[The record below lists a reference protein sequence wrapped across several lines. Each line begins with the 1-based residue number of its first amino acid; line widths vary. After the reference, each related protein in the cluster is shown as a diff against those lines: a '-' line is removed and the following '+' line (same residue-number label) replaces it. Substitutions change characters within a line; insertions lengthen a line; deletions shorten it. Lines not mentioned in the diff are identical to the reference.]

1 MLGAVLLNAMVL
13 GAAWVLDRPMRD
25 AFVSI
30 CVVLGITL
38 CSILG
43 LLSAQASESAGPS
56 RGLECLKG
64 MSAGVLVAVAWL
76 HLLDDAQERLE
87 GLTMYPA
94 ANAAMLTG
102 YLMMATV
109 QELTWPCHHVPSV
122 AGLPLLSKG
131 SVAEHGSPQLLHT
144 FHVLEASISI
154 HSVLIGLGFG
164 LGELGAQEQFVLG
177 LALSVHQ
184 CLEGLAIG
192 LLGMK
197 SGLRRSAWRRTYL
210 VFTLSLPLGVAIGFA
225 ARQVYAGLA
234 HDLTFRWSSGL
245 MNGLAAGTLTHI
257 SMHMVSAHADE
268 PRPPALIHDLNCR
281 SLTAGQQ
288 CWPAGRD
295 EKGIADCCTQ
305 DRMLAMGRS
314 NLTEGLM
321 GRSNLTESTQDRM
334 LAIML
339 DSCDAKRLPPSPW
352 PSLPARCIPSL
363 PVLRMMS
370 AGVGAAL
377 MALLAIWA

>member
-1 MLGAVLLNAMVL
+1 MVL
-13 GAAWVLDRPMRD
+13 AAWAFRD
-25 AFVSI
+25 AFVSV

-43 LLSAQASESAGPS
+43 LLSAQASVIAGSS

-76 HLLDDAQERLE
+76 HMLDDAQERLE

-102 YLMMATV
+102 YMMMATV
-109 QELTWPCHHVPSV
+109 QELSRPCHHAPSA
-122 AGLPLLSKG
+122 AGLPLLSN
-131 SVAEHGSPQLLHT
+131 GSPQHIHT
-144 FHVLEASISI
+144 FHVSEASISI
-154 HSVLIGLGFG
+154 HSVLIGLSFG

-197 SGLRRSAWRRTYL
+197 SGLRRSAWRWTYL
-210 VFTLSLPLGVAIGFA
+210 VFTLSLPLGIAIGFA
-225 ARQVYAGLA
+225 ARQMYAGLA

-305 DRMLAMGRS
+305 DRLLA
-314 NLTEGLM
+314 M

-363 PVLRMMS
+363 PVLRVMS

-377 MALLAIWA
+377 MAVLAIWA

>member
-1 MLGAVLLNAMVL
+1 
-13 GAAWVLDRPMRD
+13 
-25 AFVSI
+25 
-30 CVVLGITL
+30 
-38 CSILG
+38 
-43 LLSAQASESAGPS
+43 
-56 RGLECLKG
+56 

-131 SVAEHGSPQLLHT
+131 SVAELGSPQLLHT

-295 EKGIADCCTQ
+295 EKGMTDCCTQ

-339 DSCDAKRLPPSPW
+339 DSCDAKRIPPSPW

>member
-1 MLGAVLLNAMVL
+1 MVL
-13 GAAWVLDRPMRD
+13 AAWAFRD
-25 AFVSI
+25 AFVSV

-43 LLSAQASESAGPS
+43 LLSAQASVIAGSS

-76 HLLDDAQERLE
+76 HMLDDAQERLE

-102 YLMMATV
+102 YMMMATV
-109 QELTWPCHHVPSV
+109 QELSRPCHHAPSA
-122 AGLPLLSKG
+122 AGLPLLSN
-131 SVAEHGSPQLLHT
+131 GSPQHIHT
-144 FHVLEASISI
+144 FHVSEASISI
-154 HSVLIGLGFG
+154 HSVLIGLSFG

-197 SGLRRSAWRRTYL
+197 SGLRRSAWRWTYL
-210 VFTLSLPLGVAIGFA
+210 VFTLSLPLGIAIGFA
-225 ARQVYAGLA
+225 ARQMYAGLA

-245 MNGLAAGTLTHI
+245 MNGFAAGTLTHI

-268 PRPPALIHDLNCR
+268 PPPRALIPDLNCR
-281 SLTAGQQ
+281 SLTAGEQ
-288 CWPAGRD
+288 CWPAGCH
-295 EKGIADCCTQ
+295 EKGMTGCCPRDQ
-305 DRMLAMGRS
+305 AI
-314 NLTEGLM
+314 
-321 GRSNLTESTQDRM
+321 

-339 DSCDAKRLPPSPW
+339 DSRDSKSLSPSPWASPW

-377 MALLAIWA
+377 MAVLAIWA